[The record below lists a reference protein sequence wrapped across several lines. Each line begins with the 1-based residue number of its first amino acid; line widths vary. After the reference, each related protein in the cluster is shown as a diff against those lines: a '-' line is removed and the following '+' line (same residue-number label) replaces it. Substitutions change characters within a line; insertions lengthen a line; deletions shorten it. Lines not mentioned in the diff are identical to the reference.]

1 MEEELF
7 FEKGGSRLN
16 YFRLDEKETYVHIQ
30 LARPEKYNA
39 LDAAMLKE
47 FKEVLEEVEKYNQK
61 LVLLSGEGPGF
72 CAGGDISMMKDFSD
86 DESYHEMMDNIDA
99 IVTTIYKM
107 PKIVVASVH
116 GATVGLGLSIALSCD
131 YIVAK
136 NDAVLSMNF
145 IGIGLAPDGGCDY
158 WLKERLGIHHA
169 KQYAWEGAK
178 LSGEEAERLKL
189 VDLIAE
195 HPVEQAEAL
204 ILSWSRRPLESM
216 IATKRLYHKAGAEEL
231 AYYLKQERINQRR
244 LSETKDHQEA
254 VRAFMEKR
262 KPEFRGE

>member
-1 MEEELF
+1 MRRTEE
-7 FEKGGSRLN
+7 
-16 YFRLDEKETYVHIQ
+16 
-30 LARPEKYNA
+30 A
-39 LDAAMLKE
+39 
-47 FKEVLEEVEKYNQK
+47 
-61 LVLLSGEGPGF
+61 
-72 CAGGDISMMKDFSD
+72 
-86 DESYHEMMDNIDA
+86 
-99 IVTTIYKM
+99 
-107 PKIVVASVH
+107 
-116 GATVGLGLSIALSCD
+116 
-131 YIVAK
+131 
-136 NDAVLSMNF
+136 
-145 IGIGLAPDGGCDY
+145 DY